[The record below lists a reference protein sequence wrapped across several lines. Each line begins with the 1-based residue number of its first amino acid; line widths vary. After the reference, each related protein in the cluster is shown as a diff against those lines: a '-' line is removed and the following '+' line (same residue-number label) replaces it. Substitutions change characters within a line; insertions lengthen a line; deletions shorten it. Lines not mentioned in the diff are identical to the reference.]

1 MAKDKDRRKESK
13 GKQPAGGQ
21 KKSGSPAG
29 YQDRQMDTAHKGGKS
44 GGSDKRDR
52 R

>member
-13 GKQPAGGQ
+13 GKQPSGG
-21 KKSGSPAG
+21 KSAKSGGG

-44 GGSDKRDR
+44 GGKDRDR